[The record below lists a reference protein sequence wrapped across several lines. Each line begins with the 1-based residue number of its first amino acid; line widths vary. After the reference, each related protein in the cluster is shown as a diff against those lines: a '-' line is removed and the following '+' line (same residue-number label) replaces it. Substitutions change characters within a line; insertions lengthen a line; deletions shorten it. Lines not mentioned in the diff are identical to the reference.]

1 MGKRKKADVTV
12 GTGIMEAFTRMP
24 VETEQLL
31 REFIDNSTTSYFDH
45 KELLDKIVDLRRC
58 VITIDWDDSQIVILD
73 NAYGMNEEEFKR
85 ALKPN
90 AKAKTYSEGSRGQ
103 YGLGLKYAA
112 LNLGS
117 WYSIETTSYNSN
129 ELYYAEVDLN
139 ELKKDI
145 ETIDYDV
152 NEAPKEKHY
161 TKITIRELDRTIK
174 DPPRKRTPKETRE
187 DKLRTAISNIYRID
201 IINHNLDIY
210 LNHKKIICQEPEFK
224 QKENGGS
231 WFTTFDEEFEFS
243 GKTYNYHGWAAIL
256 KKANVSNAGFM
267 LLQKDRAIQLNYRPE
282 ALFGKSNGFI
292 YQRVIGEVSLDGNS
306 WVVTFQKN
314 AVKWD
319 DFGLEDRFLQ
329 SLKDNNSLSELFSYA
344 KNHRNKDENVTAKQV
359 EGFNLGSE
367 LKTSSSSKTS
377 PKPGASVASNEK
389 SGSEVPKKVLTPTST
404 PSQPI
409 NQTPQQNQ
417 ELQQTPLA
425 NTGADISIEYAGKT
439 YTFEVIPT
447 GEWEKDAPWIKINA
461 KDADSNSYRVF
472 LNARVKAFDAYN
484 DTKAKKLITKL
495 AICVALCQL
504 SSKRR
509 GLNTTDSQKFID
521 ELNEILSDLGSEG

>member
-1 MGKRKKADVTV
+1 MGNLKKADVTV

-45 KELLDKIVDLRRC
+45 RDCLNQIVESKKC
-58 VITIDWDDSQIVILD
+58 VITIDWDDSQIVIKD

-90 AKAKTYSEGSRGQ
+90 ARAKNYSEASRGQ

-117 WYSIETTSYNSN
+117 WYSIETTAYNSN
-129 ELYYAEVDLN
+129 ELYYAEIDLE

-145 ETIDYDV
+145 ETVDYKV

-161 TKITIRELDRTIK
+161 TKITIRQLDRTIK
-174 DPPRKRTPKETRE
+174 DPPQKRTPKQSKE
-187 DKLRTAISNIYRID
+187 DKLRTALSYIYRND
-201 IINHNLDIY
+201 ITNLNLDLY
-210 LNHKKIICQEPEFK
+210 LNNTKITYIEPEYK
-224 QKENGGS
+224 QKENGGQ
-231 WFTTFDEEFEFS
+231 WFTTFDDTFEFA
-243 GKTYNYHGWAAIL
+243 GKNYAYHGWAAIL
-256 KKANVSNAGFM
+256 AKASVSNAGFM

-282 ALFGKSNGFI
+282 DLFGKSNDFR

-319 DFGLEDRFLQ
+319 DFGLEDKFIQ
-329 SLKDNNSLSELFSYA
+329 SLKDNSSLTDIFTYA
-344 KNHRNKDENVTAKQV
+344 KKHRNKDENVTPKQL
-359 EGFNLGSE
+359 ENFNLGTE
-367 LKTSSSSKTS
+367 FKTVSK
-377 PKPGASVASNEK
+377 PKPASNSETSVIPKEK
-389 SGSEVPKKVLTPTST
+389 SVFEPTRSVVT
-404 PSQPI
+404 PSTSDSRTDTQQRETIQP
-409 NQTPQQNQ
+409 
-417 ELQQTPLA
+417 TPLA
-425 NTGADISIEYAGKT
+425 NIGTDISIEYLGKK
-439 YTFEVIPT
+439 YNFEVIPT
-447 GEWEKDAPWIKINA
+447 GEWEKEAPWIKINA
-461 KDADSNSYRVF
+461 KDVETNSYRVF
-472 LNARVKAFDAYN
+472 LNTRVKAFDAYN
-484 DTKAKKLITKL
+484 DIKAKKLITKI
-495 AICVALCQL
+495 AICIALCQL

-521 ELNEILSDLGSEG
+521 ELNEILSALGKEE

>member
-1 MGKRKKADVTV
+1 MGNLRKADVTV

-45 KELLDKIVDLRRC
+45 RDCLDKIVESRKC

-90 AKAKTYSEGSRGQ
+90 ARAKNYSEDSRGQ

-117 WYSIETTSYNSN
+117 WYSIETTAYNSN
-129 ELYYAEVDLN
+129 ELYYAEIDLE
-139 ELKKDI
+139 ELKKNI
-145 ETIDYDV
+145 ETVDYKV

-161 TKITIRELDRTIK
+161 TKITIKQLDRTIK
-174 DPPRKRTPKETRE
+174 DPPRKRAPKQTKES
-187 DKLRTAISNIYRID
+187 KLRTALSYIYRND
-201 IINHNLDIY
+201 ITNLNLDLY
-210 LNHKKIICQEPEFK
+210 LNNIKITYDQPEYK
-224 QKENGGS
+224 QKENGGE
-231 WFTTFDEEFEFS
+231 WFTTFDDTFEFA
-243 GKTYNYHGWAAIL
+243 GKTYTYHGWAAIL
-256 KKANVSNAGFM
+256 AKASVSNAGFM

-282 ALFGKSNGFI
+282 DLFGKSNDFR

-314 AVKWD
+314 AIKWD
-319 DFGLEDRFLQ
+319 DFGLEDRFIQ
-329 SLKDNNSLSELFSYA
+329 SLKDNASLTEIFNYA
-344 KNHRNKDENVTAKQV
+344 RKHRIKEENVTAKQL
-359 EGFNLGSE
+359 ERFDLSSE
-367 LKTSSSSKTS
+367 LKTSNSANTV
-377 PKPGASVASNEK
+377 PK
-389 SGSEVPKKVLTPTST
+389 SGTSVIPKAKPATGISNPVSIPAST
-404 PSQPI
+404 PSQTASQPSQPAQVI
-409 NQTPQQNQ
+409 QPTPM
-417 ELQQTPLA
+417 A
-425 NTGADISIEYAGKT
+425 NPGADISIEYAGKN

-461 KDADSNSYRVF
+461 KDADSNAYRVF

-521 ELNEILSDLGSEG
+521 ELNEILSALGKED